1 MEIVSNHE
9 LNSAEFIKR
18 TTLKICEKEGF
29 NSSDQKA
36 SMSTN
41 YIEFMLSIK
50 DFGCG
55 IPPDKIDKIFINF
68 GNLTHN
74 LKDNPVGRG
83 LGLSICK
90 SIVEQMGGRVTV
102 TSELGKSTT
111 FSMTFKVLCL
121 VGQ

>member
-1 MEIVSNHE
+1 
-9 LNSAEFIKR
+9 
-18 TTLKICEKEGF
+18 
-29 NSSDQKA
+29 
-36 SMSTN
+36 MSTN
-41 YIEFMLSIK
+41 YIEYMLSIS

-74 LKDNPVGRG
+74 LKDNPAGRG